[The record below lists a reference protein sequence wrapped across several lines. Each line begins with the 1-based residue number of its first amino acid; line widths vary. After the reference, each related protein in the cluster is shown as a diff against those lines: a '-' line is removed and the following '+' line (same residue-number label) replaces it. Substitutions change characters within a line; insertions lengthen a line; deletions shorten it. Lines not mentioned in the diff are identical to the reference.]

1 MRYTMRHK
9 KLVSILAA
17 LLIVYA
23 LAGFFLLPAVVK
35 PKLVSALEQSTGRKV
50 HLATLRTNPFTFSA
64 TLGDFSLLDRDSSML
79 VSFKE
84 LYVRYRVT
92 SLFRRE
98 WGLAQFHL
106 DTPYVAVR
114 ILSDGSLS
122 VSDLLGSQRADS
134 SAPGDAPRAMEIG
147 DMRIAG
153 GTIMYQDLSRTEP
166 LTKVID
172 SLDLVLK
179 DFTTVPQTE
188 GTYEFEAVTRQN
200 ERLHWRGN
208 IALSPLRSA
217 GLIEMAGIRV
227 RTLTDFMGDRLRFS
241 APSGT
246 FSARAEYALNDA
258 PGGAAFALRSGSLD
272 VADLV
277 LTSGADSL
285 PPVALPEV
293 HIKGIALDEP
303 RNTAVIEEIRVL
315 GGSLRTGYLA
325 DGTLTLQQVLT
336 PVPRPG
342 DTSGGAMQIT
352 VGKLTAANLSFFFTD
367 RTVVP
372 DAPVSL
378 TGIGLDLAGLVY
390 GGSGTARVSA
400 SAVLNGGGT
409 LHADGSLSLQPRRC
423 DLDLTLAGSPLAA
436 LEPYVARHSRAEILG
451 GTFGLR
457 GKFSYA
463 AGSGVSDIRF
473 RGGVTS
479 EKVRIGDPVIREDLI
494 RWDRLE
500 LRNVDYRTIP
510 PSMAIA
516 GIVATRPYAR
526 VIVGKDRTLN
536 LQHLRI
542 ADSTS
547 SVGNADSSAAP
558 AASPGG
564 KPDTAGASL
573 TAKGLKPDA
582 PGASLTTIGAIRF
595 VDGSMN
601 FADLSLSPN
610 FTTGIQKLQGSITEL
625 SSKQLARADVDLAG
639 SVDGYA
645 PVTIRGQINPLSDV
659 AYTDVVMAFNGIEL
673 TTFTPYFSKF
683 AGYKIERGKLTM
695 NLRYR
700 LNASHLDAEN
710 KIVLNQLTLGDK
722 VESPDATSLPVKLA
736 VALLKDSKGV
746 IDLDIPVSG
755 SLDDPEFSFFPI
767 ILKVLMNLLWKM
779 VTAPFALLGSLF
791 GGGGDDLQF
800 VAFAP
805 GVDTLAHDQFPKLQ
819 TVARGLTARP
829 ALQIEIRGASSPVDD
844 RRALAEASV
853 LSKIRTRGAG
863 PLRLTRPE
871 EKRLLEV
878 YREAFREDPENL
890 IGAEKPESGSQ
901 DSIVIS
907 RARER
912 LVDSVQVPD
921 SDLRSL
927 AQRRAAGIRG
937 YLSGSATI
945 DPGRIF
951 LLEVDAGANA
961 VEGLIRATLTLNAQ

>member
-1 MRYTMRHK
+1 MRHK
-9 KLVSILAA
+9 KLVSTLAA
-17 LLIVYA
+17 LLVIYA

-92 SLFRRE
+92 SLFRHA

-106 DTPYVAVR
+106 DTPYVALR

-122 VSDLLGSQRADS
+122 VSDLLASQRADS
-134 SAPGDAPRAMEIG
+134 SAPGDAARALEIG

-166 LTKVID
+166 LSKVID

-285 PPVALPEV
+285 PPVELPEV

-303 RNTAVIEEIRVL
+303 RNTTVIEEIRVL

-352 VGKLTAANLSFFFTD
+352 IGKLTAANLSFFLTD
-367 RTVVP
+367 RTALP
-372 DAPVSL
+372 DAPVSV

-390 GGSGTARVSA
+390 GAPGTARLSA

-409 LHADGSLSLQPRRC
+409 LRASGSLSLQPRRC

-451 GTFGLR
+451 GTYGLR

-463 AGSGVSDIRF
+463 AGSRGSDIRF

-479 EKVRIGDPVIREDLI
+479 EKGRIGDPVVREDLI

-516 GIVATRPYAR
+516 EIVATRPYAR

-547 SVGNADSSAAP
+547 SGGNADSSAAP
-558 AASPGG
+558 AASTGG
-564 KPDTAGASL
+564 KRDTAGASL
-573 TAKGLKPDA
+573 TTKGIKPDA
-582 PGASLTTIGAIRF
+582 PGAPLTTIGGIRI

-610 FTTGIQKLQGSITEL
+610 FTTGIQGLQGSITEL

-710 KIVLNQLTLGDK
+710 KIVLNQLTLGEK
-722 VESPDATSLPVKLA
+722 VENHDATSLPVKLA

-746 IDLDIPVSG
+746 IDLDIPISG

-829 ALQIEIRGASSPVDD
+829 ALQIEIRGASSPAED
-844 RRALAEASV
+844 RRALAEVSV
-853 LSKIRTRGAG
+853 LSKIRTGGGG
-863 PLRLTRPE
+863 PLRLTHPE

-878 YREAFREDPENL
+878 YREAFRDDPENL
-890 IGAEKPESGSQ
+890 IGTEKPEAGSR
-901 DSIVIS
+901 DSIVVF

-912 LVDSVQVPD
+912 LVDSAQVPD

-937 YLSGSATI
+937 YLSGSAMI

-951 LLEVDAGANA
+951 LMEVDAGANA

>member
-1 MRYTMRHK
+1 
-9 KLVSILAA
+9 
-17 LLIVYA
+17 
-23 LAGFFLLPAVVK
+23 
-35 PKLVSALEQSTGRKV
+35 
-50 HLATLRTNPFTFSA
+50 
-64 TLGDFSLLDRDSSML
+64 
-79 VSFKE
+79 
-84 LYVRYRVT
+84 
-92 SLFRRE
+92 
-98 WGLAQFHL
+98 
-106 DTPYVAVR
+106 
-114 ILSDGSLS
+114 
-122 VSDLLGSQRADS
+122 
-134 SAPGDAPRAMEIG
+134 
-147 DMRIAG
+147 
-153 GTIMYQDLSRTEP
+153 
-166 LTKVID
+166 
-172 SLDLVLK
+172 
-179 DFTTVPQTE
+179 
-188 GTYEFEAVTRQN
+188 
-200 ERLHWRGN
+200 
-208 IALSPLRSA
+208 
-217 GLIEMAGIRV
+217 
-227 RTLTDFMGDRLRFS
+227 
-241 APSGT
+241 
-246 FSARAEYALNDA
+246 
-258 PGGAAFALRSGSLD
+258 
-272 VADLV
+272 
-277 LTSGADSL
+277 
-285 PPVALPEV
+285 
-293 HIKGIALDEP
+293 
-303 RNTAVIEEIRVL
+303 
-315 GGSLRTGYLA
+315 
-325 DGTLTLQQVLT
+325 
-336 PVPRPG
+336 
-342 DTSGGAMQIT
+342 
-352 VGKLTAANLSFFFTD
+352 
-367 RTVVP
+367 
-372 DAPVSL
+372 
-378 TGIGLDLAGLVY
+378 
-390 GGSGTARVSA
+390 
-400 SAVLNGGGT
+400 
-409 LHADGSLSLQPRRC
+409 
-423 DLDLTLAGSPLAA
+423 
-436 LEPYVARHSRAEILG
+436 
-451 GTFGLR
+451 
-457 GKFSYA
+457 
-463 AGSGVSDIRF
+463 
-473 RGGVTS
+473 
-479 EKVRIGDPVIREDLI
+479 
-494 RWDRLE
+494 
-500 LRNVDYRTIP
+500 
-510 PSMAIA
+510 
-516 GIVATRPYAR
+516 
-526 VIVGKDRTLN
+526 
-536 LQHLRI
+536 
-542 ADSTS
+542 
-547 SVGNADSSAAP
+547 
-558 AASPGG
+558 
-564 KPDTAGASL
+564 
-573 TAKGLKPDA
+573 
-582 PGASLTTIGAIRF
+582 
-595 VDGSMN
+595 
-601 FADLSLSPN
+601 
-610 FTTGIQKLQGSITEL
+610 
-625 SSKQLARADVDLAG
+625 
-639 SVDGYA
+639 
-645 PVTIRGQINPLSDV
+645 
-659 AYTDVVMAFNGIEL
+659 MAFNGIEL